1 MNLAENIKTYRKKAG
16 LTQKEL
22 AEKTKL
28 SIATIQVYEQ
38 EKYLPKAENLR
49 KIAKALGVFDYQ
61 IDPSMIKTFNS
72 GVEFEKE
79 WGRLI
84 DETQEKEMLQL
95 MGILNNPGKEEAIR
109 QVKLLT
115 KVPEYQKNNK

>member
-28 SIATIQVYEQ
+28 SIATIQGYEQ

>member
-28 SIATIQVYEQ
+28 SIATIQGYEQ

-49 KIAKALGVFDYQ
+49 KIAKALGVFDHQ

>member
-1 MNLAENIKTYRKKAG
+1 MNLAENIKTYRKNAG

-28 SIATIQVYEQ
+28 SIATIQGYEQ